1 MSDFNYQDYLRNNP
15 LFEQLESDEDFGT
28 GGEEVESLAAD
39 VVMGRIS
46 YKDAREKASKS
57 AFSMK
62 ELNNAIAYVEDI
74 TGKSAPNY
82 SIGEDYDPDAEQD
95 DEDVPNPVD
104 DEGRPLGEV
113 QGWGRSDQFALV
125 SSMHRELGKP
135 SKFPSLSD
143 LIDAAESATD
153 FYMDDF
159 ESYEDD
165 KEGLVMMNARSYA
178 RQFFPEM
185 FDAMKKFAEPLDEGM
200 HTKDPRQIEAE
211 REIRDQAKVFY
222 LQKLRRGEIDTL
234 PEDPF
239 QAYMDMLTQDQI
251 DHDEE
256 TLRRELGENKLSE
269 EDTTA
274 SYEERAKAIL
284 PVAQKY
290 SSLKDKTGEIYRA
303 LRDAGDL
310 DDFDVRLRNSKE
322 YNKLYDEAY
331 KFLYDELQPVTY
343 FEFKDHYTYHL
354 TSIEELIKKGELSI
368 QNIIKA
374 LKKDDARFKR
384 NITRSINR
392 QKTGKSALNTD
403 SFAQGDYIEENKMN
417 KMNERLNVARDA
429 LTKVYKELGAT
440 TFSKM
445 ILNLRDENVLDEL
458 ANEMGNQYR
467 GVMQEARDYRM
478 TYPSY
483 KVEEFN
489 AIGDMAHN
497 GILNLMSFAEQHK
510 PEVVGKIKAVAE
522 EVMNLIYDDM
532 EEFDT
537 QPRIRVKET
546 IREQV
551 EEMVKGAVK
560 VFQKEGGALGIKA
573 LEDGLNID
581 TKKAKALLKTMIKR
595 DLVFLHRDGDYI
607 LKEGHGLTADDIKV
621 IEKTIDKS
629 SDAKLTDIL
638 KFIVSSNIKQAKR
651 ADLSKGK

>member
-15 LFEQLESDEDFGT
+15 LTEQLESDEDFGT

-46 YKDAREKASKS
+46 YKDAREKASKA

-62 ELNNAIAYVEDI
+62 ELNNAIAYVEDL
-74 TGKSAPNY
+74 TGRQAPNY
-82 SIGEDYDPDAEQD
+82 SIDEDYDPDAEQD

-135 SKFPSLSD
+135 TKFPGLSD

-185 FDAMKKFAEPLDEGM
+185 FAAMKKFAEPLEEGM

-211 REIRDQAKVFY
+211 NELRDEAKAYF
-222 LQKLRRGEIDTL
+222 LQKVRRGEIDTL
-234 PEDPF
+234 PEDPL

-256 TLRRELGENKLSE
+256 TLRWELGEGQRGDSEPGYSISDLTDRLDSIKMGTGNKLIIGRFNQ
-269 EDTTA
+269 EDKVIVKNSPELGVGTVDGVFPHRIDGKIA
-274 SYEERAKAIL
+274 NEM
-284 PVAQKY
+284 
-290 SSLKDKTGEIYRA
+290 IYRVEFPN
-303 LRDAGDL
+303 GD
-310 DDFDVRLRNSKE
+310 DE
-322 YNKLYDEAY
+322 YYYD
-331 KFLYDELQPVTY
+331 
-343 FEFKDHYTYHL
+343 
-354 TSIEELIKKGELSI
+354 SELSL
-368 QNIIKA
+368 NP
-374 LKKDDARFKR
+374 
-384 NITRSINR
+384 
-392 QKTGKSALNTD
+392 GSAL
-403 SFAQGDYIEENKMN
+403 EENKMN
-417 KMNERLNVARDA
+417 KMNKINERLNVARDA
-429 LTKVYKELGAT
+429 LKKVYNELGAT
-440 TFSKM
+440 TFSQM
-445 ILNLRDENVLDEL
+445 VLNLRDENVLDEL
-458 ANEMGNQYR
+458 ENAMGEQYR
-467 GVMQEARDYRM
+467 GVMQEARDYGM

-483 KVEEFN
+483 NVKEFN
-489 AIGDMAHN
+489 TIGDMAQN
-497 GILNLMSFAEQHK
+497 GILNLLAFAEQHK
-510 PEVVGKIKAVAE
+510 PELAGKLKSLANDVT
-522 EVMNLIYDDM
+522 EVIYDDM

-546 IREQV
+546 IKEQV

-573 LEDGLNID
+573 LEDGLSID

-638 KFIVSSNIKQAKR
+638 KFIVSSNIEQIKR

>member
-1 MSDFNYQDYLRNNP
+1 MSNFNYQDYLRNNP
-15 LFEQLESDEDFGT
+15 LLKEEKRVGELTWKFMSDDERMDALLSVVKDPDEASEYVELDWKDLPARINPQNMRGTLRLSEQLEFDEDFGT
-28 GGEEVESLAAD
+28 GDGETLDLASD
-39 VVMGRIS
+39 VVFGRIS
-46 YKDAREKASKS
+46 YKEAREKASKAS
-57 AFSMK
+57 FSMK
-62 ELNNAIAYVEDI
+62 ELNNAIAYVEDL
-74 TGKSAPNY
+74 TGRQAPNY
-82 SIGEDYDPDAEQD
+82 SIDEDYDPDAEQD

-104 DEGRPLGEV
+104 DEGRPLGEI
-113 QGWGRSDQFALV
+113 QGWGSSDQFALV

-211 REIRDQAKVFY
+211 REIRDQAKVFF
-222 LQKLRRGEIDTL
+222 LQKVRRGEIDTL

-239 QAYMDMLTQDQI
+239 QAYMDMLTQDQM
-251 DHDEE
+251 DHDAE
-256 TLRRELGENKLSE
+256 TLRREI
-269 EDTTA
+269 D
-274 SYEERAKAIL
+274 
-284 PVAQKY
+284 
-290 SSLKDKTGEIYRA
+290 
-303 LRDAGDL
+303 
-310 DDFDVRLRNSKE
+310 
-322 YNKLYDEAY
+322 
-331 KFLYDELQPVTY
+331 
-343 FEFKDHYTYHL
+343 
-354 TSIEELIKKGELSI
+354 
-368 QNIIKA
+368 
-374 LKKDDARFKR
+374 
-384 NITRSINR
+384 
-392 QKTGKSALNTD
+392 
-403 SFAQGDYIEENKMN
+403 ENKMN
-417 KMNERLNVARDA
+417 KMNKMDKINERLNVARDA
-429 LTKVYKELGAT
+429 LTKVYNELGAT

-467 GVMQEARDYRM
+467 GVMQEARDYGM

-483 KVEEFN
+483 NVKEFN
-489 AIGDMAHN
+489 TIGDMAQN
-497 GILNLMSFAEQHK
+497 GILNLLAFAEQHK
-510 PEVVGKIKAVAE
+510 PELAGKLKSLVNDVT
-522 EVMNLIYDDM
+522 EVIYDDM

-537 QPRIRVKET
+537 RPRIRVKET
-546 IREQV
+546 IKEQV

-560 VFQKEGGALGIKA
+560 VFQKEGGALGVKA
-573 LEDGLNID
+573 LEDGLGID
-581 TKKAKALLKTMIKR
+581 TKKAKALLKTMIKK

-621 IEKTIDKS
+621 IEKTIDDS

-638 KFIVSSNIKQAKR
+638 KFIVSSNIEQAKR